1 MSRRVF
7 LLEAIEISAREIPR
21 EALQIKN
28 VV

>member
-1 MSRRVF
+1 MSAGVF
-7 LLEAIEISAREIPR
+7 HLEMIWLSAREIPR